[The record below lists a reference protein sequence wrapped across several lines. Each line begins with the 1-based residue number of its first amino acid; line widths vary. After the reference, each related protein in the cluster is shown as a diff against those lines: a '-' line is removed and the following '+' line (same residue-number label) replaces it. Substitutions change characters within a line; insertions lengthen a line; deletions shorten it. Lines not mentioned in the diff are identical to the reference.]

1 MVPRVLRSAVAFLPL
16 VAAIAV
22 LSSAPA
28 EAHAAKKY
36 ALLVGVNKYE
46 HANLPPLEYAVADVA
61 ELRDVLTRAGYEVVL
76 LTADEA
82 KAKKDT
88 GLAPTRPN
96 VETHLKALV
105 KKFARGDTL
114 VIGLAGHGLQF
125 AGDEDGYFCTEDARP
140 FKERTD
146 TLVSVKWIYERLHQ
160 DAADGAKL
168 LLVDACRSIVK
179 VRGRGI
185 NADDV
190 PAPPKGVGVL
200 LSCAAGQTAGE
211 GEGFG
216 GGHGVFFHY
225 VLEGLKG
232 KARDDEGAV
241 TWDSLRS
248 YVKKQVP
255 KEIKEQTPEEAGRL
269 TGVPVLIDP
278 AGLKGVVEKAGRKG
292 GEEQVV
298 DLGGGVKMKFCWV
311 PQGEAQLG
319 STKAERQQVL
329 KLIEKTE
336 EPHWLAPEAEE
347 VRGKFKTKGF
357 WLAKYPVTQEQWR
370 TVMGNNPSHFTASNE
385 KIKEAGITDT
395 SQFPVDT
402 VSWNDCQEF
411 VGKLNASVRVQTLL
425 GRGKFVLPH
434 EDEWEY
440 ACRGGKGNK
449 RPFYFG
455 DQLNGD
461 LANCDGNYPYGTD
474 AKGEFKG
481 RTTKV
486 GEYEAKARHPWGL
499 CDMHGNVMQWCENKN
514 KNDEDSYVIRGSSW
528 HEHARDCRAA
538 RRFWNIPSP
547 RYYVYGLRPGFR
559 PD

>member
-1 MVPRVLRSAVAFLPL
+1 MVPRVLRAAVPFLPL
-16 VAAIAV
+16 AAALAV
-22 LSSAPA
+22 LSATAA

-36 ALLVGVNKYE
+36 ALLVGVNQYD

-61 ELRDVLTRAGYEVVL
+61 DLRDVLARAGYEVVL

-82 KAKKDT
+82 KAKKDA

-105 KKFARGDTL
+105 KKFAKGDTL
-114 VIGLAGHGLQF
+114 LIGLAGHGLQF
-125 AGDEDGYFCTEDARP
+125 AGDEDGYFCTQDTRP
-140 FKERTD
+140 FKGRTD
-146 TLVSVKWIYERLHQ
+146 TMVSVKWIYDRLHQ
-160 DAADGAKL
+160 DAADGVKL

-211 GEGFG
+211 GPDWG
-216 GGHGVFFHY
+216 GGHGIFFHY
-225 VLEGLKG
+225 ILEGLKG

-248 YVKKQVP
+248 YVKRQVP

-292 GEEQVV
+292 GDEQVV
-298 DLGGGVKMKFCWV
+298 DLGGGVKVTFCWV

-329 KLIEKTE
+329 KRIKEEK
-336 EPHWLAPEAEE
+336 EPEWLASEAEE

-370 TVMGNNPSHFTASNE
+370 AVMGNNPSWFRPTNDT
-385 KIKEAGITDT
+385 IKQAGITDT
-395 SQFPVDT
+395 SQFPVEQ
-402 VSWNDCQEF
+402 VSWDDCHDF
-411 VGKLNASVRVQTLL
+411 LGKINASAKVQALL
-425 GRGKFVLPH
+425 GKGKFVLPH

-440 ACRGGKGNK
+440 ACRGGEGNE
-449 RPFYFG
+449 RPFHFG
-455 DQLNGD
+455 DRLNGD
-461 LANCDGNYPYGTD
+461 RANCHGNYPYGTD
-474 AKGEFKG
+474 AKGECKQ

-499 CDMHGNVMQWCENKN
+499 CDMHGNVWQWCDNLYEKD
-514 KNDEDSYVIRGSSW
+514 KDGRVLRGGSWGSSAW
-528 HEHARDCRAA
+528 SCRAA
-538 RRFWNIPSP
+538 HRLRFAPGP
-547 RYYVYGLRPGFR
+547 RHNGCGFRPGFR